1 MRAPA
6 GIHRRK
12 CPQVSTVVLE
22 AIVAMILSRSQPR
35 EESVDWGWGKHGL
48 YVSGRDVSR
57 GVEVKKPL

>member
-1 MRAPA
+1 M
-6 GIHRRK
+6 
-12 CPQVSTVVLE
+12 VLE